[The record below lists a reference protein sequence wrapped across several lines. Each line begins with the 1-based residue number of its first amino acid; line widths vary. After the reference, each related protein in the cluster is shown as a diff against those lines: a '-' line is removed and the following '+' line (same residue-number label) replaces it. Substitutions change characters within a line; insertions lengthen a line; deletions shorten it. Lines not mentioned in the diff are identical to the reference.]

1 MGFLILSQSISLSM
15 ETVYFMPP
23 VEEAMCS
30 FAAISI
36 SCYGPNEADLFDDT
50 ATDGLLR
57 N

>member
-1 MGFLILSQSISLSM
+1 M

-23 VEEAMCS
+23 VEEAVCS

-50 ATDGLLR
+50 ATDSLLR
-57 N
+57 D

>member
-1 MGFLILSQSISLSM
+1 M

-23 VEEAMCS
+23 VEEAVCS

-50 ATDGLLR
+50 ATDGLLQD
-57 N
+57 